1 MNLDLS
7 IMRAHRKSAVHCDT
21 KEKAE
26 AFFNALLKQYPEKV
40 RNERSAETII
50 ASAFAQYKASDVA
63 FCPHFEGVKK
73 VGFCNI
79 RYYKSNGYHVFDFS
93 ELRPIEDLGSIDA
106 GDMTI
111 RNLLGME
118 MVS

>member
-7 IMRAHRKSAVHCDT
+7 MMRAHRKSAVHCDT

-40 RNERSAETII
+40 RNESSAETII
-50 ASAFAQYKASDVA
+50 DSAFIHYKASDVA
-63 FCPHFEGVKK
+63 FCPHFENTKRA
-73 VGFCNI
+73 GFCNI
-79 RYYKSNGYHVFDFS
+79 AYYEELGYRVFDFS
-93 ELRPIEDLGSIDA
+93 ELCPIEDLGSIDA

-111 RNLLGME
+111 RSLLEME
-118 MVS
+118 IVS